1 MKARDVIEK
10 GIFALAALILSGGL
24 WRLFSSAGQIQ
35 SSTDG
40 DPRTQILLAIVYVVV
55 AILAALRLRDIVQ
68 SLSRN
73 PALTCLLLLACV
85 SPLWAE
91 SPDLVFRRALGL
103 VGASLFGIVLA
114 AYYPFEEQLEILRW
128 AFRLG
133 ATATLLL
140 FIASPSRALSAP
152 GGGGGIRGVYPHK
165 NILGAAMALAFL
177 VEWYL
182 REHQGW
188 ARILRLFSLCA
199 YGSLLIA
206 SDSMTSIVTVVA
218 ALGAVWTFRTVYT
231 RFQIPAWALGL
242 FLVVGVGA
250 AALMGIGAT
259 DVMGLLG
266 RSSDLTGRTEL
277 WRTVF
282 ESILEKPLLGF
293 GFSGFWKGASSSSDN
308 VQGQI
313 GWAPTY
319 SHNGYLEITLSLGLV
334 GLLLVIWLLVT
345 LFKRSWRQAEEDD
358 SALDSWPLAIL
369 FFVVIHNITECTI
382 AWQNCLEWSVCV
394 ATVIG
399 CDPRW
404 RAVLAEDD
412 EELHESMEEGASL
425 PEPECV

>member
-10 GIFALAALILSGGL
+10 GIFALAALILSGAL
-24 WRLFSSAGQIQ
+24 WRLFSSAGQSQ

-55 AILAALRLRDIVQ
+55 AILASLRLQDIVQ

-140 FIASPSRALSAP
+140 FIASPGRALSAP

-188 ARILRLFSLCA
+188 AKILRLFSLCA
-199 YGSLLIA
+199 YGSLLVA

-218 ALGAVWTFRTVYT
+218 ALGAVWTFRTLYT

-250 AALMGIGAT
+250 AALMGIGAA

-277 WRTVF
+277 WSTVY

-293 GFSGFWKGASSSSDN
+293 GFSGFWKGASSSSEN

-334 GLLLVIWLLVT
+334 GLLLVIWLLAT
-345 LFKRSWRQAEEDD
+345 LFKRSWRQAEEGD
-358 SALDSWPLAIL
+358 SALDSWPLAIF

-404 RAVLAEDD
+404 REVLAEVD
-412 EELHESMEEGASL
+412 EEPHESIEEDASL
-425 PEPECV
+425 PELECV

>member
-1 MKARDVIEK
+1 MKARAAIEK
-10 GIFALAALILSGGL
+10 GIFALAALILSGAL
-24 WRLFSSAGQIQ
+24 WRLFSSGGQGQ

-40 DPRTQILLAIVYVVV
+40 DPRTQILLTIVYVVV
-55 AILAALRLRDIVQ
+55 AILAALRLRDTVQ
-68 SLSRN
+68 TLSRN
-73 PALTCLLLLACV
+73 SALTCLLLSACV

-103 VGASLFGIVLA
+103 LGASLFGIVLA
-114 AYYPFEEQLEILRW
+114 VYYPFEKQLEILRW
-128 AFRLG
+128 TFRLG

-140 FIASPSRALSAP
+140 LIASPGRALSAP

-188 ARILRLFSLCA
+188 AKILRLLSLCA

-218 ALGAVWTFRTVYT
+218 ALCTVWTFRTLYT
-231 RFQIPAWALGL
+231 RSQIPALALGL

-250 AALMGIGAT
+250 AALIGIGAA

-277 WRTVF
+277 WSTVY

-308 VQGQI
+308 VRGQI

-334 GLLLVIWLLVT
+334 GLLLVIWLLLT
-345 LFKRSWRQAEEDD
+345 LFKRSWRQAEEGD
-358 SALDSWPLAIL
+358 SALDSWPLAIF

-394 ATVIG
+394 ATVVG

-404 RAVLAEDD
+404 REVLAEDD
-412 EELHESMEEGASL
+412 EEPHESIDEGASL

>member
-1 MKARDVIEK
+1 MKARGAIEK
-10 GIFALAALILSGGL
+10 GISALAALILSGAL
-24 WRLFSSAGQIQ
+24 WRLFSSGGQSQ

-40 DPRTQILLAIVYVVV
+40 DPRTQILLAVVYVVV
-55 AILAALRLRDIVQ
+55 AILAALRLRDTVQ
-68 SLSRN
+68 GLSRN
-73 PALTCLLLLACV
+73 PALTCLVLLACV

-114 AYYPFEEQLEILRW
+114 AYYPLEEQLEILRW

-140 FIASPSRALSAP
+140 FLVSPSRALSAP

-182 REHQGW
+182 REHQSW
-188 ARILRLFSLCA
+188 AKILRLLSLCA

-206 SDSMTSIVTVVA
+206 SDSMTSIVTAIA
-218 ALGAVWTFRTVYT
+218 ALGTVWTFRTLHT

-242 FLVVGVGA
+242 FLTVGIGA
-250 AALMGIGAT
+250 AALMGISAA

-277 WRTVF
+277 WSAVF

-319 SHNGYLEITLSLGLV
+319 SHDGYLEITLSLGLV
-334 GLLLVIWLLVT
+334 GLLLVIWLLVI
-345 LFKRSWRQAEEDD
+345 LFKRSWRRAEEGD
-358 SALDSWPLAIL
+358 SALDAWPLAVF

-382 AWQNCLEWSVCV
+382 AWQNCLEWSICV
-394 ATVIG
+394 AALTG

-404 RAVLAEDD
+404 RAALADDD
-412 EELHESMEEGASL
+412 EGPHESVEEGASL

>member
-10 GIFALAALILSGGL
+10 GIFALAALILSGAL
-24 WRLFSSAGQIQ
+24 WRLFSSAGQSQ

-55 AILAALRLRDIVQ
+55 AILASLRLQDIVQ

-140 FIASPSRALSAP
+140 FIASPGRALSAP

-188 ARILRLFSLCA
+188 AKILRLFSLCA
-199 YGSLLIA
+199 YGSLLVA

-218 ALGAVWTFRTVYT
+218 ALGAVWTFRTLYT

-250 AALMGIGAT
+250 AALMGIGAA

-277 WRTVF
+277 WSTVY

-293 GFSGFWKGASSSSDN
+293 GFSGFWKGASSSSEN

-334 GLLLVIWLLVT
+334 GLLLVIWLLAT
-345 LFKRSWRQAEEDD
+345 LFKRSWRQAEEGD
-358 SALDSWPLAIL
+358 SALDSWPLAIF

-404 RAVLAEDD
+404 RATLAEDD
-412 EELHESMEEGASL
+412 EEPHESMKQGASL